1 MKSQQHVVLAAL
13 IVVVVAT
20 ILVQTTPPPRGAEAA
35 IIPGNV
41 SAPNAVVFGVVPCS
55 TGSSINVATAPP
67 FPSELPLLYF
77 LMHACVSCFPYTTIN
92 VRPAGLGVGGLQTP
106 AYSCSAAPPPLLAT

>member
-1 MKSQQHVVLAAL
+1 MDRHGQTTNKLIHQNMKSQQHVVLAAL

-41 SAPNAVVFGVVPCS
+41 SAANAVVFGVVPCS

-77 LMHACVSCFPYTTIN
+77 LMHACVSCFPYTT
-92 VRPAGLGVGGLQTP
+92 
-106 AYSCSAAPPPLLAT
+106 YY